1 MSVRGSAMSEDS
13 RSGDPKSVAR
23 SRVPPNQS
31 VTTSFYTLTAEAVP
45 VVDTAALVVRF
56 WGQVIAPVQM
66 TWSELMRVPS
76 RTMVADMHCVT
87 GWSMLGTRWTGA
99 TMRDVLSAAGA
110 ELLPS
115 ARFAMVHCSTEYT
128 TNVPL
133 EFLLADD
140 TMLAWEWE
148 GMPLTPEHG
157 GPLRLFIP
165 SLYAWKSAKWAAGF
179 EFMTADRPGYWE
191 SRGYHM
197 RGDPWNEERYG

>member
-1 MSVRGSAMSEDS
+1 
-13 RSGDPKSVAR
+13 
-23 SRVPPNQS
+23 
-31 VTTSFYTLTAEAVP
+31 
-45 VVDTAALVVRF
+45 
-56 WGQVIAPVQM
+56 
-66 TWSELMRVPS
+66 
-76 RTMVADMHCVT
+76 
-87 GWSMLGTRWTGA
+87 
-99 TMRDVLSAAGA
+99 MRDVLSAAGA